1 MLSNRLHA
9 LAASVLVAGLLTP
22 GFAQAQEPD
31 QEFRNGV
38 KAFEEARFEE
48 AEVHFRNVLKS
59 QPDHE
64 QALKYRDEA
73 GYHFW
78 VRVLAKGG
86 RLATVAQRILKQAEE
101 AAIRERQDMEKLRAE
116 MPGLWAE
123 DFMTE
128 VETTERL
135 IALYGHY
142 VVPELVSV
150 LSDKREEDRRVRAL
164 HLLKRLGDEGTL
176 AVIELLESEDI
187 TLQQNAAVALGHMG
201 DIRAV
206 PPLMRLESKA
216 GDSHVK
222 AAARRSIDQLG
233 GLDGGVPE
241 TYARIAEEFYRENP
255 IFVTNRYR
263 EYVVWQW
270 QTDRLGRRDVARFR
284 WNEEVAEEYC
294 YDGLSVAPDNQALWT
309 LLLDVYAQEWTEIE
323 ETLRVAQQVKDAGG
337 EFDDEEIARL
347 TTMQEQLAKVK
358 MLVAS
363 RGADGLFSAL
373 GKAMADQ
380 RAPVAVFLI
389 ERLQE
394 LDIDGSLLAGGGSVE
409 FLPSE
414 IG

>member
-9 LAASVLVAGLLTP
+9 LAASVLVAGLLSP
-22 GFAQAQEPD
+22 GFALAQEPD

-164 HLLKRLGDEGTL
+164 SLLKRLGDEGTL

-216 GDSHVK
+216 SDSHVK
-222 AAARRSIDQLG
+222 AAARKSIEALG
-233 GLDGGVPE
+233 GLDSGAPE
-241 TYARIAEEFYRENP
+241 SYARIAEEFYRENP
-255 IFVTNRYR
+255 IFITNRYR

-294 YDGLSVAPDNQALWT
+294 YDGLSIAPDNQALGPSCST
-309 LLLDVYAQEWTEIE
+309 STPSSGP
-323 ETLRVAQQVKDAGG
+323 RS
-337 EFDDEEIARL
+337 RRRS
-347 TTMQEQLAKVK
+347 
-358 MLVAS
+358 AS
-363 RGADGLFSAL
+363 RSRSRTAAASSTT
-373 GKAMADQ
+373 
-380 RAPVAVFLI
+380 RRSRSSRPC
-389 ERLQE
+389 R
-394 LDIDGSLLAGGGSVE
+394 SSWRR
-409 FLPSE
+409 
-414 IG
+414 